1 MCAIYSE
8 YFRYAMMKGK
18 VKSKQTKNMQ
28 KNQKKSD
35 LLHFPHKQG

>member
-8 YFRYAMMKGK
+8 YFRYAMTKGK
-18 VKSKQTKNMQ
+18 VKSKPTKKMQ
-28 KNQKKSD
+28 KKYLD